1 MDRNST
7 STALDDTPL
16 RVLSQELPAGLP
28 QASMDVAP
36 ELFPASGSC
45 VNHSQRDEPS
55 DE

>member
-16 RVLSQELPAGLP
+16 RVLSEEPSVGTP

-36 ELFPASGSC
+36 ELFPASESC
-45 VNHSQRDEPS
+45 VNHPQRDEPS